1 MSTVAFLV
9 PGQPQGKGRPRVGK
23 VAGHVRMFTPP
34 KTESYEALIALFAH
48 QAMQG
53 RPLIAGPVQVDLWLV
68 YGIPASWS
76 KKKRAQAEQGA
87 IWPTTKPDVDN
98 VIKAYCDA
106 INKVVWVDDAQVVK
120 LRAHKAYGDAPG
132 VQVLVSALVG
142 VSE

>member
-1 MSTVAFLV
+1 MSTVAFMV

-53 RPLIAGPVQVDLWLV
+53 RPLIAGPVRVTVDLV
-68 YGIPASWS
+68 FAIPASWS

-98 VIKAYCDA
+98 VLKAVCDA
-106 INKVVWVDDAQVVK
+106 INGVVWVDDVQIVHLTANKV
-120 LRAHKAYGDAPG
+120 YGAAPG
-132 VQVLVSALVG
+132 VRVFVSPLG
-142 VSE
+142 VAA

>member
-53 RPLIAGPVQVDLWLV
+53 RPLIVGPVRVDLELV
-68 YGIPASWS
+68 CGIPASWS

-87 IWPTTKPDVDN
+87 IRPTTKPDLDN
-98 VIKAYCDA
+98 TAKVFFDA
-106 INKVVWVDDAQVVK
+106 INGVVWVDDVQVVTMSA
-120 LRAHKAYGDAPG
+120 RKAYGAAPG
-132 VQVLVSALVG
+132 VGVLVTELKVAAA
-142 VSE
+142 

>member
-1 MSTVAFLV
+1 MNSVSFIV

-53 RPLIAGPVQVDLWLV
+53 RPLIVGPVRVTLRLV
-68 YGIPASWS
+68 CGIPASWS
-76 KKKRAQAEQGA
+76 KKKRQQAEQGV

-98 VIKAYCDA
+98 VLKAVCDA
-106 INKVVWVDDAQVVK
+106 INGVVWVDDVQVVQLTAGK
-120 LRAHKAYGDAPG
+120 IYGASPG
-132 VQVLVSALVG
+132 VQVAVSQIEVAA
-142 VSE
+142 

>member
-53 RPLIAGPVQVDLWLV
+53 RPLITGPVTVALQI
-68 YGIPASWS
+68 GFAIPASWS

-87 IWPTTKPDVDN
+87 IHPTTKPDVDN
-98 VIKAYCDA
+98 VLKAVCDA
-106 INKVVWVDDAQVVK
+106 INGVVWVDDVQVVALAVRK
-120 LRAHKAYGDAPG
+120 FYGASPGLR
-132 VQVLVSALVG
+132 VLVSPLEVAA
-142 VSE
+142 